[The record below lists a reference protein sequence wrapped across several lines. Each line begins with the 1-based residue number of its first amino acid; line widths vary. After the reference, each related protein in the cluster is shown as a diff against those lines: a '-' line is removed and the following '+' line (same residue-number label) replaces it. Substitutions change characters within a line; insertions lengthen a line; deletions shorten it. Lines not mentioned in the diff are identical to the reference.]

1 MTDHFLSS
9 SDDWWI
15 MSSSPL
21 RFLMIGTQ
29 VAASILIGS
38 FIGRI
43 LDLQFDSAPW
53 GFLGGFILGAVAG
66 FRELVRAGRG
76 S

>member
-1 MTDHFLSS
+1 MP
-9 SDDWWI
+9 
-15 MSSSPL
+15 SSPM

-29 VAASILIGS
+29 MAASVLIGS

-43 LDLQFDSAPW
+43 LDLNLDSAPW
-53 GFLGGFILGAVAG
+53 GFLGGFIIGAVAG

-76 S
+76 L